1 MNARDAVSA
10 SLAECY
16 ITIEG
21 NRYNLCRRLTW
32 KQIFEKEQE
41 RSTDFRKTG
50 KGNKATGWTGSA
62 RRRSITIQSIFRNL
76 MKRYKDTGEDVYF
89 DIFR

>member
-1 MNARDAVSA
+1 MGAGNRRVRRRHGNTMNARDAVSA

-32 KQIFEKEQE
+32 KQIFEKNKSEVPILGKQE
-41 RSTDFRKTG
+41 REIRRPAG
-50 KGNKATGWTGSA
+50 RVPA
-62 RRRSITIQSIFRNL
+62 RRRSITIQVFSE
-76 MKRYKDTGEDVYF
+76 T
-89 DIFR
+89 